1 MAALLSGQ
9 SGIIVFAVSGIVTVV
24 ILFIVVYASR
34 YVKVGPNQV
43 LVISGRRRPVRNPDG
58 SVSSVGF
65 RIRVGGGAFVWP
77 VLERVDALSLELL
90 TLEVRTPEVYTVQG
104 VPIVVDGIAQIKV
117 RGDDVSIRTAAEQ
130 FLGKTQQE
138 IAQIALQTVEGH
150 LRAILGTLTVEEV
163 YKNREAFAA
172 RVQDVAATDLVNMGL
187 SVVSFT
193 IRDIRDSH
201 GYLDALGKPRIAQ
214 VKRDAVIGEAEAAR
228 DATMKS
234 AVANQE
240 GQQAKFAADTKIAEA
255 ERDYK
260 MSVAGYQ
267 AAAQTKQAEA
277 DLAYDLQKFK
287 TQQLVR
293 AEEVQVQVIEKQKQI
308 DVQGKEVDRKKL
320 DLTATVERP
329 AEADRS
335 RIQTLAEAEQ
345 FRLQTT
351 AAGQAQA
358 IKATGFA
365 EADAN
370 KAKGLAQAEVIKA
383 QGFAEA
389 EAMSRKAEAWRAY
402 NEAAITQTFIEK
414 LPEIASAIAQPL
426 AKTEHIVIISSG
438 GDSAG
443 ADRITKDV
451 TNILAQ
457 LPPVIEA
464 MTGIKLADLLSRLP
478 KLSEQPA
485 RPGAAAANPG
495 ENEEDKSHS
504 EARQQARKPGASE
517 TAA

>member
-1 MAALLSGQ
+1 MPFFLGRE
-9 SGIIVFAVSGIVTVV
+9 SGIIVLAVSGIVTVV

-43 LVISGRRRPVRNPDG
+43 LVISGRRRAVRNPDG
-58 SVSSVGF
+58 SLSSVGF

-77 VLERVDALSLELL
+77 VLERVDVLSLELM
-90 TLEVRTPEVYTVQG
+90 TLEVRTPEVYTGQG
-104 VPIVVDGIAQIKV
+104 VPIVVDGIAQIKI
-117 RGDDVSIRTAAEQ
+117 RGDDVSIRTASEQ

-201 GYLDALGKPRIAQ
+201 GYLDALGKPRTAQ

-228 DATMKS
+228 DATMRS

-240 GQQAKFAADTKIAEA
+240 GQQAKFGADTKVAEA

-260 MSVAGYQ
+260 MSVAQYQ
-267 AAAQTKQAEA
+267 GAAQTKQAEA

-287 TQQLVR
+287 TQQFVR
-293 AEEVQVQVIEKQKQI
+293 AEEVQVQVVEKQKQI
-308 DVQGKEVDRKKL
+308 EVQSKEVDRKKL
-320 DLTATVERP
+320 ELVANVERP

-335 RIQTLAEAEQ
+335 KIETLAQAEQ

-351 AAGQAQA
+351 ASGQAEA

-370 KAKGLAQAEVIKA
+370 RAKGLAQAEVIKA

-389 EAMSRKAEAWRAY
+389 EAMARKAEAWRAY
-402 NEAAITQTFIEK
+402 NEAAIAQTFIEK
-414 LPEIASAIAQPL
+414 LPDIASAIAQPL
-426 AKTEHIVIISSG
+426 AKTQQIVIISSG

-451 TNILAQ
+451 ANILAQ
-457 LPPVIEA
+457 LPPVVEA
-464 MTGIKLADLLSRLP
+464 MTGIKLTELLSKLP
-478 KLSEQPA
+478 KLGGQ
-485 RPGAAAANPG
+485 AAAANPG
-495 ENEEDKSHS
+495 QQEEEKSHGQDRG
-504 EARQQARKPGASE
+504 EGADE
-517 TAA
+517 GRGEK

>member
-1 MAALLSGQ
+1 MAAFLGRE
-9 SGIIVFAVSGIVTVV
+9 SGIIVVAVSGIVTVV

-65 RIRVGGGAFVWP
+65 RIRVGGGTFVWP
-77 VLERVDALSLELL
+77 VLERVDELSLELI
-90 TLEVRTPEVYTVQG
+90 TLEVRTPEVYTAQG

-228 DATMKS
+228 DATLRS

-260 MSVAGYQ
+260 MSVAQYQ
-267 AAAQTKQAEA
+267 GAAQTKQAEA

-293 AEEVQVQVIEKQKQI
+293 AEEVEVQVVEKQKQI
-308 DVQGKEVDRKKL
+308 DVQGKEVDRRKL
-320 DLTATVERP
+320 ELTATVERP

-351 AAGQAQA
+351 ATGQAEA

-370 KAKGLAQAEVIKA
+370 KAKGLARIIHE
-383 QGFAEA
+383 GLC
-389 EAMSRKAEAWRAY
+389 RGRG
-402 NEAAITQTFIEK
+402 NE
-414 LPEIASAIAQPL
+414 
-426 AKTEHIVIISSG
+426 
-438 GDSAG
+438 
-443 ADRITKDV
+443 
-451 TNILAQ
+451 
-457 LPPVIEA
+457 
-464 MTGIKLADLLSRLP
+464 LLRRRGVGRGHC
-478 KLSEQPA
+478 A
-485 RPGAAAANPG
+485 
-495 ENEEDKSHS
+495 
-504 EARQQARKPGASE
+504 
-517 TAA
+517 